1 LSFNGSLQ
9 RVRGA
14 TFRSWTTPGVDGY
27 IGRFG
32 RIALATAYW
41 IWRQEELHALDVSG
55 RCAIATIH
63 VAATNPFC
71 ARGHPYL
78 VASAVVANRR
88 ARGMRA
94 VKEIIARKRR
104 IVTARIAAAI
114 MNGVVPI
121 VIVIGVHAVP
131 AAIVRL

>member
-1 LSFNGSLQ
+1 LQ
-9 RVRGA
+9 GVSRA
-14 TFRSWTTPGVDGY
+14 AFRSRTTPRVDGY

-32 RIALATAYW
+32 RIALAATYGVR
-41 IWRQEELHALDVSG
+41 RQEEFHALDVSG
-55 RCAIATIH
+55 RCAVTNIH
-63 VAATNPFC
+63 VTATNPFC
-71 ARGHPYL
+71 AWGHPDL
-78 VASAVVANRR
+78 VASAVIADRG
-88 ARGMRA
+88 ACGMRA

>member
-9 RVRGA
+9 RVSRA
-14 TFRSWTTPGVDGY
+14 AFRSRTTPGVDGY
-27 IGRFG
+27 IRRFG
-32 RIALATAYW
+32 RIALAAAYW
-41 IWRQEELHALDVSG
+41 VGRQKELHALDVSG
-55 RCAIATIH
+55 RCAVANIH
-63 VAATNPFC
+63 VAAANPFC
-71 ARGHPYL
+71 AWGHPDL
-78 VASAVVANRR
+78 VASAVIADRG
-88 ARGMRA
+88 ACGMRA

-114 MNGVVPI
+114 MNGIVPI